1 MLRLFFNSHY
11 IFRPTLACLRTV
23 QCGYALTVTFVP
35 GDRHL
40 IVGLKDG
47 KMLIIDIASG
57 DILEEVPAHS
67 KELWSVTLFPDL
79 VIFLK
84 KNILI
89 GIIYFETN

>member
-1 MLRLFFNSHY
+1 MRDLLTNMI

-23 QCGYALTVTFVP
+23 QCGYALTITFVP

-47 KMLIIDIASG
+47 KMLIVDIASS
-57 DILEEVPAHS
+57 DILEEVSAHS

-79 VIFLK
+79 VI
-84 KNILI
+84 LI
-89 GIIYFETN
+89 GYIKKKLF

>member
-1 MLRLFFNSHY
+1 ML
-11 IFRPTLACLRTV
+11 
-23 QCGYALTVTFVP
+23 CGYALTVTFVP

-57 DILEEVPAHS
+57 DILEEVSAHS

-79 VIFLK
+79 VIFQEKYSDIYQSFINLK
-84 KNILI
+84 FINMFVQI
-89 GIIYFETN
+89 ERSCQRW